1 MFICIEGV
9 DGSGKTTLAK
19 ALADKMSARYIKMP
33 YYDSDSVTAPVIKDI
48 LSGERR
54 ISSIIRRKLF
64 GLNRYESFI
73 GDWGELTRTDDIIMD
88 RYTLSEM
95 VYQPV
100 LFGDV
105 VQDIFDFEFSPQGL
119 NMPLPDITIVLT
131 GDSKVFEERRTKRN
145 GATDIYERDSVYL
158 ENVNR
163 HYQDI
168 GLMPVCT
175 RSINGMLMPLTIGE
189 VFNIYYVNAEK
200 DPDEILKEV
209 ESLI

>member
-73 GDWGELTRTDDIIMD
+73 GDWGELTMTDDFIMD

-131 GDSKVFEERRTKRN
+131 GDSKVFEERRIKRN

-168 GLMPVCT
+168 ELMPVCT
-175 RSINGMLMPLTIGE
+175 RSVDGMLMPSTIGE
-189 VFNIYYVNAEK
+189 EFNIYYVNTEK

>member
-19 ALADKMSARYIKMP
+19 ALADKMNARYIKMP

-105 VQDIFDFEFSPQGL
+105 VQDIFNFEFSPQGL

-131 GDSKVFEERRTKRN
+131 GDSEVFEERRTKRN

-168 GLMPVCT
+168 ELMPVCT
-175 RSINGMLMPLTIGE
+175 RSVDGMLMPSTIGE
-189 VFNIYYVNAEK
+189 EFNIYYVNAEK

-209 ESLI
+209 ERLI

>member
-19 ALADKMSARYIKMP
+19 ALADKMNARYIKMP
-33 YYDSDSVTAPVIKDI
+33 YYDNDSVTAPVIKDI
-48 LSGERR
+48 LSGDHGV
-54 ISSIIRRKLF
+54 SIDLRRKLF

-73 GDWGELTRTDDIIMD
+73 NDWCCLSVADDIVMD

-95 VYQPV
+95 VYETSLYPEAIQE
-100 LFGDV
+100 
-105 VQDIFDFEFSPQGL
+105 IYDFEFSPQGL
-119 NMPLPDITIVLT
+119 SLPLPDVTIVLT
-131 GDSKVFEERRTKRN
+131 GDSKVFEERRIKRN

-168 GLMPVCT
+168 ELMPICT
-175 RSINGMLMPLTIGE
+175 RSVDGMLMPSTIGE
-189 VFNIYYVNAEK
+189 EFNIYYVNAEK

-209 ESLI
+209 EGLI